1 MNDIE
6 KECKEIIKNKGI
18 NLKSAIE
25 YDVNG
30 ELHSLTIEW
39 IIESFMK
46 ASAESQSV
54 FLNAL
59 KQAVSEKETGIDEFF
74 EKMGQLLLMT
84 HLSDK
89 LEV

>member
-1 MNDIE
+1 MNLIE
-6 KECKEIIKNKGI
+6 QECKDIIRDKGI
-18 NLKSAIE
+18 NLKSVIE

-30 ELHSLTIEW
+30 EVHSLSLEW

-46 ASAESQSV
+46 ASEESQQM
-54 FLNAL
+54 FLSAL
-59 KQAVSEKETGIDEFF
+59 KTAIATKDTGIDEFF
-74 EKMGQLLLMT
+74 EQMGQLILMT

>member
-1 MNDIE
+1 MNQIE
-6 KECKEIIKNKGI
+6 KECKEIIKNKGV

-30 ELHSLTIEW
+30 EVHSLSLEW
-39 IIESFMK
+39 IIESYMK
-46 ASAESQSV
+46 ASDESQLV
-54 FLNAL
+54 FLSAL
-59 KQAVSEKETGIDEFF
+59 KQAVAEKETGIDEFF